1 MREDLLM
8 NKTTQRKVILEE
20 LYKVKIHPTA
30 DEVYDMARK
39 RIPNISLATVYR
51 NLEKMAT
58 NGDILRLDIAGKRR
72 RYDADLSRHYHL
84 RCSVCGGVSDIP
96 QAAIIEITSQIE
108 KLKGVN
114 GIEGYSL
121 EFRGTCKKCS
131 NGDQK

>member
-1 MREDLLM
+1 M

-20 LYKVKIHPTA
+20 LHAVKVHPTA

-39 RIPNISLATVYR
+39 RIPKISIATVYR

-84 RCSVCGGVSDIP
+84 RCRSCGGVSDIS
-96 QAAIIEITSQIE
+96 QAAISEITSQLE
-108 KLKGVN
+108 KLKGVS

-121 EFRGTCKKCS
+121 EFRGICEGCK
-131 NGDQK
+131 NGETK